1 MIFVEIGRYDHW
13 YDSNEQGKRVTV
25 KDVFNTLSE
34 EQRKIVER
42 YLGEITAGYLTEGT
56 RKDYAKMALNTL
68 NADQLKVVAFIEMK
82 MLEGKGRGK

>member
-1 MIFVEIGRYDHW
+1 MEIGRYDQQ
-13 YDSNEQGKRVTV
+13 YDNYEQGKRVTV

-42 YLGEITAGYLTEGT
+42 YLGEITRGYLTERT

-82 MLEGKGRGK
+82 TLEGKGHDR

>member
-1 MIFVEIGRYDHW
+1 MEIGRYEHR
-13 YDSNEQGKRVTV
+13 YDNNEQDKRVTV
-25 KDVFNTLSE
+25 RDVFNTLSE

-42 YLGEITAGYLTEGT
+42 YLGEITAGYLTERT

-82 MLEGKGRGK
+82 TLEEKGKSDE

>member
-1 MIFVEIGRYDHW
+1 MIFVEIGRYDHR
-13 YDSNEQGKRVTV
+13 YDNNEQGKRVTV

-42 YLGEITAGYLTEGT
+42 YLGEITAGYLTERT
-56 RKDYAKMALNTL
+56 MKDYAKMALNTL

-82 MLEGKGRGK
+82 MMEGKGRGK